1 MYYFFADNYMWSQAV
16 LRALF
21 TGANPGEVLQVV
33 EALQS
38 AAASYDAE
46 GWYAAWHEVGERLY
60 ARAEGQAAA
69 GHALSARESY
79 LRASCYL
86 QWAMPFM
93 DHEDP
98 RRREVHTRSVEAF
111 GRYAAL
117 REPPIGRVEV
127 AYEGT
132 TFPAWFVPGMG
143 GDERQ
148 PAAFYLPGWDST
160 KEQGIELAQALAP
173 RGFHTLLCDGPGIG
187 EAVLFRGMVNRYDYE
202 VPGAA
207 AFDYLAA
214 RSDVDASRIAVV
226 GASLGGYRAG
236 RVAAFEQRL
245 AGAVAWGAVW
255 DWRKV
260 WAVRRS
266 NAHGP
271 VPTPQ
276 AHAQFVMGARTLD
289 EVAAKLDGW
298 HLDEVAHQIRCPLLI
313 LHGQDDAQVPVDDAH
328 RLYEAAGSAQKELKV
343 FTAEEG
349 GAAHCQNDNRQLA
362 HDYIGDW
369 LVDTLVCG
377 RARQGVIVGE
387 GPQAAIRGGR
397 A

>member
-1 MYYFFADNYMWSQAV
+1 MYYFFANNYMWSQAV

-33 EALQS
+33 EELQG
-38 AAASYDAE
+38 AAASYDSE
-46 GWYAAWHEVGERLY
+46 EWYGAWRGLGERLY
-60 ARAEGQAAA
+60 ARAERQAAA
-69 GHALSARESY
+69 DHGLSARESF

-86 QWAMPFM
+86 QWAIPFM

-111 GRYAAL
+111 GQYAA
-117 REPPIGRVEV
+117 RCEPPIERVEV
-127 AYEGT
+127 PYAGT
-132 TFPAWFVPGMG
+132 TFPAWFVPAAAGPG
-143 GDERQ
+143 PK
-148 PAAFYLPGWDST
+148 PAVFYLPGWDST
-160 KEQGIELAQALAP
+160 KEQGVELAQALGP
-173 RGFHTLLCDGPGIG
+173 RGFHTLLCDGPGVG
-187 EAVLFRGMVNRYDYE
+187 EAVLFRGMVNRHDYE

-207 AFDYLAA
+207 AYDYLAA
-214 RSDVDASRIAVV
+214 RPDVDASRIAVV

-236 RVAAFEQRL
+236 RVAAFEHRL

-260 WAVRRS
+260 WAVRRAS
-266 NAHGP
+266 AHGP

-276 AHAQFVMGARTLD
+276 GHALFVMGAKTLD
-289 EVAAKLDGW
+289 DVAARLDGW
-298 HLDEVAHQIRCPLLI
+298 HLDEVAHQIRCPLLV
-313 LHGQDDAQVPVDDAH
+313 LHGHDDAQVPVEDAH

-343 FTAEEG
+343 FTAAEG

-369 LVDTLVCG
+369 LVDVLVRGQPRTGVVEGEAAVAVDG
-377 RARQGVIVGE
+377 RG
-387 GPQAAIRGGR
+387 
-397 A
+397 

>member
-1 MYYFFADNYMWSQAV
+1 MYHFFADNYMWSQAV

-21 TGANPGEVLQVV
+21 TGANAGEVLQVV
-33 EALQS
+33 EVLQG

-46 GWYAAWHEVGERLY
+46 AWYAAWRALGDRLY
-60 ARAEGQAAA
+60 ARAERQAAA
-69 GHALSARESY
+69 EHTLSARESF

-86 QWAMPFM
+86 QWAIPFM
-93 DHEDP
+93 DHADP
-98 RRREVHTRSVEAF
+98 RRRETHTRSLEAF

-117 REPPIGRVEV
+117 GEPPSERVEV
-127 AYEGT
+127 PYEGAS
-132 TFPAWFVPGMG
+132 FPAWFVPAATG
-143 GDERQ
+143 GPGPK
-148 PAAFYLPGWDST
+148 PAVFYLPGWDST

-173 RGFHTLLCDGPGIG
+173 RGFHTLLCDGPGVG
-187 EAVLFRGMVNRYDYE
+187 EAVLFRGMVNRHDYE
-202 VPGAA
+202 APGRA
-207 AFDYLAA
+207 AFDYLTG
-214 RSDVDASRIAVV
+214 RPDVDAGRIVVV

-260 WAVRRS
+260 WAVRRA

-276 AHAQFVMGARTLD
+276 AHALFVMGAKDFD
-289 EVAAKLDGW
+289 EVTAKIEDW

-313 LHGQDDAQVPVDDAH
+313 VHGHDDAQVPVADAH
-328 RLYEAAGSAQKELKV
+328 QLYAAAGAAMKELKV

-369 LVDTLVCG
+369 LVDVLLRG
-377 RARQGVIVGE
+377 MARQGVVEGE
-387 GPQAAIRGGR
+387 ARAA
-397 A
+397 AV